1 MRRGGILK
9 QGLNPNKYHKQLK
22 EKSMTQQE
30 RLKKLFEENAIVVN
44 ETDAGVEMISLNTF
58 IRVASELLEEREKE
72 PFSEKSVFDGRLIR
86 KAYQEFADET
96 PHGEARDFFKFLL
109 ELSYD
114 SQPPNF

>member
-1 MRRGGILK
+1 
-9 QGLNPNKYHKQLK
+9 
-22 EKSMTQQE
+22 MTQQE
-30 RLKKLFEENAIVVN
+30 RLKKIFEENASITSNRNNYMN
-44 ETDAGVEMISLNTF
+44 EDTF
-58 IRVASELLEEREKE
+58 LRIASELLEEREKE

>member
-1 MRRGGILK
+1 
-9 QGLNPNKYHKQLK
+9 
-22 EKSMTQQE
+22 MTQQE
-30 RLKKLFEENAIVVN
+30 RLKKIFEENASITSNRNNYMN
-44 ETDAGVEMISLNTF
+44 EDTF
-58 IRVASELLEEREKE
+58 LRVASELLEEREKE

>member
-1 MRRGGILK
+1 M
-9 QGLNPNKYHKQLK
+9 N
-22 EKSMTQQE
+22 QQE
-30 RLKKLFEENAIVVN
+30 RLKKIFEENASITSNRNNYMN
-44 ETDAGVEMISLNTF
+44 EDTF

-109 ELSYD
+109 ELSYN

>member
-1 MRRGGILK
+1 
-9 QGLNPNKYHKQLK
+9 
-22 EKSMTQQE
+22 MTQQK
-30 RLKKLFEENAIVVN
+30 RLKKIFEENAEDGYPEN
-44 ETDAGVEMISLNTF
+44 AMTETTF

>member
-1 MRRGGILK
+1 M
-9 QGLNPNKYHKQLK
+9 
-22 EKSMTQQE
+22 
-30 RLKKLFEENAIVVN
+30 N
-44 ETDAGVEMISLNTF
+44 EDTF

-109 ELSYD
+109 ELSYN

>member
-1 MRRGGILK
+1 
-9 QGLNPNKYHKQLK
+9 
-22 EKSMTQQE
+22 MTQQDK
-30 RLKKLFEENAIVVN
+30 LKKIFEENASITSNRNNYMN
-44 ETDAGVEMISLNTF
+44 EDTF

>member
-1 MRRGGILK
+1 
-9 QGLNPNKYHKQLK
+9 
-22 EKSMTQQE
+22 MTQQE
-30 RLKKLFEENAIVVN
+30 RLKKIFEENASITSNRNNYMN
-44 ETDAGVEMISLNTF
+44 EDTF

-109 ELSYD
+109 ELSPTAWRSGGIIPTKAD
-114 SQPPNF
+114 

>member
-1 MRRGGILK
+1 
-9 QGLNPNKYHKQLK
+9 
-22 EKSMTQQE
+22 MTQQE
-30 RLKKLFEENAIVVN
+30 RLKKLFEENASITSNRNNYMN
-44 ETDAGVEMISLNTF
+44 EDTF

>member
-1 MRRGGILK
+1 
-9 QGLNPNKYHKQLK
+9 
-22 EKSMTQQE
+22 MTQQE
-30 RLKKLFEENAIVVN
+30 RLKKIFEENASITSNRNNYMN
-44 ETDAGVEMISLNTF
+44 EDTF
-58 IRVASELLEEREKE
+58 IRVASELLEGREKE

>member
-1 MRRGGILK
+1 
-9 QGLNPNKYHKQLK
+9 
-22 EKSMTQQE
+22 MTQQE
-30 RLKKLFEENAIVVN
+30 RLKKIFEENAEIDYQSDIEQQMSV
-44 ETDAGVEMISLNTF
+44 DTF

-109 ELSYD
+109 ELSYN

>member
-1 MRRGGILK
+1 
-9 QGLNPNKYHKQLK
+9 
-22 EKSMTQQE
+22 MTQQE
-30 RLKKLFEENAIVVN
+30 RLKKIFEENAIEVDYGGYQAMT
-44 ETDAGVEMISLNTF
+44 EDTF
-58 IRVASELLEEREKE
+58 IRVASELLEGREKE

>member
-1 MRRGGILK
+1 
-9 QGLNPNKYHKQLK
+9 
-22 EKSMTQQE
+22 MTQQE
-30 RLKKLFEENAIVVN
+30 RLKKIFEENAEIDYQSDIEQQMSV
-44 ETDAGVEMISLNTF
+44 DTF

-114 SQPPNF
+114 SQPPNN

>member
-1 MRRGGILK
+1 
-9 QGLNPNKYHKQLK
+9 
-22 EKSMTQQE
+22 MTQQE
-30 RLKKLFEENAIVVN
+30 RLKKIFEENASITSNRNNYMN
-44 ETDAGVEMISLNTF
+44 EDTF

-109 ELSYD
+109 ELSYN

>member
-1 MRRGGILK
+1 
-9 QGLNPNKYHKQLK
+9 
-22 EKSMTQQE
+22 MTQQE
-30 RLKKLFEENAIVVN
+30 RLKKIFEENASITSNRNNYMN
-44 ETDAGVEMISLNTF
+44 EDTF
-58 IRVASELLEEREKE
+58 LRIASELLEGREKE

-109 ELSYD
+109 ELSYN

>member
-1 MRRGGILK
+1 
-9 QGLNPNKYHKQLK
+9 
-22 EKSMTQQE
+22 MTQQE
-30 RLKKLFEENAIVVN
+30 RLKKIFEENASITSNRNNYMN
-44 ETDAGVEMISLNTF
+44 EDTF

>member
-1 MRRGGILK
+1 M
-9 QGLNPNKYHKQLK
+9 N
-22 EKSMTQQE
+22 QQE
-30 RLKKLFEENAIVVN
+30 RLKKLFEENAEIDYQSDIEQQMSV
-44 ETDAGVEMISLNTF
+44 DTF

>member
-1 MRRGGILK
+1 
-9 QGLNPNKYHKQLK
+9 
-22 EKSMTQQE
+22 MTQQE
-30 RLKKLFEENAIVVN
+30 RLKKIFEENAKHEAYDPGGLN
-44 ETDAGVEMISLNTF
+44 HLPGMIKTMGSNTF